1 MRICAKILMRQEKFP
16 TDALECAAAVKYVRD
31 NAEKF
36 DIDPDKIIVCGFSA
50 GGHLAATMA
59 NFWNSELL
67 TKPLGCNPEDIKV
80 NGSIL
85 GYPVITSDPE
95 YTHEGSILNII
106 GEENHRSSENLFQWR
121 REYQRTLLLHLSG
134 TVLMM
139 AV

>member
-1 MRICAKILMRQEKFP
+1 MLRYSCVKKKFP
-16 TDALECAAAVKYVRD
+16 TDVLECAAAVKYVRD

-85 GYPVITSDPE
+85 LSHPNLNTLMKAQY
-95 YTHEGSILNII
+95 SILLARK
-106 GEENHRSSENLFQWR
+106 NHRSSESLFQWR
-121 REYQRTLLLHLSG
+121 REYRRTLLLHSSG